1 MTPPCRSA
9 IHEFLPKT
17 DPQFAMK
24 IIRHFDNVPIALKGA
39 VLALGNFDG
48 VHLGHQKVIG
58 EARRVAEEL
67 DVPLGVLVF
76 EPHPRQYFA
85 PDAPFFR
92 LTPFRAKARLL
103 ESLGVDLLVALP
115 FDAAM
120 AQRPAEEFVFDVLVH
135 GLHAT
140 HVVAGYDFHFGKGR
154 GGDAV
159 ALAYFGEMEGFGVTI
174 VAAARDGET
183 AISSTQ
189 VRECLVAGK
198 PRAAASLLGHWWSV
212 EGHVQQ
218 GDQRGRTIGFA
229 TANLPLSD
237 HVNPAFGVYAVLIE
251 IEDGPHR
258 GHYKGVA
265 NVGKRPTFNK
275 GDVLLEVHILDFAG
289 DIYGAHVSV
298 CLIEFL
304 RPEQKF
310 DGLDSLK
317 AQIARDSD
325 KARAVLASL
334 PDAPKALMQ
343 HEP

>member
-1 MTPPCRSA
+1 
-9 IHEFLPKT
+9 
-17 DPQFAMK
+17 MK
-24 IIRHFDNVPIALKGA
+24 IIRHFDNVPAALKGA

-67 DVPLGVLVF
+67 DAPLGVLVF

-115 FDAAM
+115 FDADM
-120 AQRPAEEFVFDVLVH
+120 AQRPAEQFVFDVLVN
-135 GLHAT
+135 GLQAT

-159 ALAYFGEMEGFGVTI
+159 ALAYFGEMEGFGVSI
-174 VAAARDGET
+174 VAAARDGEQ
-183 AISSTQ
+183 AISSTR
-189 VRECLVAGK
+189 VRDCLVAGK
-198 PRAAASLLGHWWSV
+198 PDEAASLLGHWWSV
-212 EGHVQQ
+212 EGHVQH

-229 TANLPLSD
+229 TANLPLAD
-237 HVNPAFGVYAVLIE
+237 HVNPAFGVYAVLVE
-251 IEDGPHR
+251 IEDGPHQ

-265 NVGKRPTFNK
+265 NVGKRPTFDK
-275 GDVLLEVHILDFAG
+275 SDVLLEVHIFDFAG
-289 DIYGAHVSV
+289 DIYGVHASVS
-298 CLIEFL
+298 LIAFL

-317 AQIARDSD
+317 AQIALDSD
-325 KARAVLASL
+325 KARTLLASL
-334 PDAPKALMQ
+334 PDAS
-343 HEP
+343 